1 MADARREGFHDPI
14 YCPRGR
20 DDCRALAQIIAVGH
34 ESFVCCGQNDG
45 RFVAHA
51 QDGFRFCHKSP
62 PPAGVDVLMDH
73 DMRDLSH
80 IAAVYGWALAA
91 VMPLDSRDPRSRES
105 TQERGSSSTD

>member
-20 DDCRALAQIIAVGH
+20 NDCRALAQIIGEGH
-34 ESFVCCGQNDG
+34 ASFVCCGQNDG
-45 RFVAHA
+45 LFVAHA

-73 DMRDLSH
+73 DIRDLSH

-91 VMPLDSRDPRSRES
+91 VMPLDPRDPRSFES
-105 TQERGSSSTD
+105 TQGGNKEKA